1 MYNVGDT
8 VEYINH
14 VDKITAGTISEINSS
29 MISYGKIIAKDDIVM
44 YPSKKLTVKENKRR
58 RKKGLSIS
66 KTSVYVPVKSKNM
79 NSIYFTIPHRVSDDF
94 VLLKDIIRKAKD
106 VVR

>member
-29 MISYGKIIAKDDIVM
+29 MISYGKIIVKDDIVM
-44 YPSKKLTVKENKRR
+44 YP
-58 RKKGLSIS
+58 
-66 KTSVYVPVKSKNM
+66 
-79 NSIYFTIPHRVSDDF
+79 
-94 VLLKDIIRKAKD
+94 
-106 VVR
+106 